1 MKYLD
6 KEVLNELLRFLIV
19 GLFNTV
25 LSFGIYILCLY
36 FGMNHWGANLFA
48 LLFGVVIGFRSNGV
62 LVFRNYKTSL
72 WLRFLLSW
80 VVIYVLVSSIIGFI
94 IDEGIDSALAGVY
107 ALPFSAALSFLMQK
121 YFVFRR

>member
-6 KEVLNELLRFLIV
+6 GGVLSELLRFLIV

-25 LSFGIYILCLY
+25 FSFGIYFLCLY
-36 FGMNHWGANLFA
+36 FGMNHWGANFFA
-48 LLFGVVIGFRSNGV
+48 LLFGVVIGFRGNGV

-80 VVIYVLVSSIIGFI
+80 VVIYVLVSCIIGFI
-94 IDEGIDSALAGVY
+94 IDEGVDGALAGVC
-107 ALPFSAALSFLMQK
+107 ALPFSAIFSFLMQK